1 MNTWELA
8 AIGTALTDPETMDD
22 AEDLLPQDFTRS
34 NRLVW
39 AEISALHRRGALDFR
54 GVVESLRAKQLLE
67 EIGAD
72 ITDICGLE
80 YLEFCKS
87 YSGIQMAEYV
97 RNVADASVKRQ
108 LKESASLIALDAN
121 TDRDADEILD
131 EAERRIMGLRRS
143 RKLGGVPLSEIID
156 AYLPVMEGMRD
167 GTIVPAIVPQLQA
180 VQDIVGYYE
189 KSDFI
194 IVAGRPGEG
203 KSSYLRFE
211 TQRLAEM
218 GKNVLMF
225 NLENDE
231 IEYARCSVA
240 LRTGIDS
247 FKLKQPR
254 LLSNAELDQ
263 VRTAAAELRSLPIE
277 VVTLGSPS
285 VSEVA
290 RVSRS
295 KFRTFKQD
303 IIMLDYIQ
311 LINNGLTNRV
321 QDVTLSSQ
329 TMRAIAMKNQLH
341 TPVICAAQLSRAIE
355 SRGPG
360 SDPQLRDLRESGSL
374 EQDATVVIFVRPVWH
389 STPTRAQVLQF
400 PENVDPR
407 GLMRPV
413 HRAVPARFHVL
424 KNRNGPTGVSPE
436 VKWCKHT
443 GNFQTL
449 TRQQQ

>member
-8 AIGTALTDPETMDD
+8 AIGTALTDPERMED

-39 AEISALHRRGALDFR
+39 AEISALHRRGSLDFR
-54 GVVESLRAKQLLE
+54 GVVESLRSKQLLDE
-67 EIGAD
+67 VGAD
-72 ITDICGLE
+72 ITDISGLE
-80 YLEFCKS
+80 YLEWCKS

-97 RNVADASVKRQ
+97 RNVVDSSVKRQ

-143 RKLGGVPLSEIID
+143 RKLGGVPISEIID
-156 AYLPVMEGMRD
+156 TFMPIMEGMRT
-167 GTIVPAIVPQLQA
+167 GEIQPAIVPKLQA
-180 VQDIVGYYE
+180 ITDIVGYYE
-189 KSDFI
+189 RSDYI

-211 TQRLAEM
+211 AQKLAEE
-218 GKNVLMF
+218 GKNVLIF

-231 IEYARCSVA
+231 LEYARYSVA

-247 FKLKQPR
+247 RKLKQSR
-254 LLSNAELDQ
+254 LLSRAELER
-263 VRTAAAELRSLPIE
+263 VRTAAAELKQLPIE

-290 RVSRS
+290 RIARS
-295 KFRTFKQD
+295 KYRSFKQD
-303 IIMLDYIQ
+303 IILLDYIQ
-311 LINNGLTNRV
+311 LINNGLNNRV

-329 TMRAIAMKNQLH
+329 TMRALAMKDQLY

-355 SRGPG
+355 NRGPG
-360 SDPQLRDLRESGSL
+360 SDPFLSDLRESGSL
-374 EQDATVVIFVRPVWH
+374 EQDATIVMFVRPVW
-389 STPTRAQVLQF
+389 SSAPTRAQVLEF
-400 PENVDPR
+400 PENVDDR
-407 GLMRPV
+407 GLMRSV
-413 HRAVPARFHVL
+413 HRAVPARFHVI
-424 KNRNGPTGVSPE
+424 KNRNGPTGVSPA
-436 VKWCKHT
+436 VKWSKHT

-449 TRQQQ
+449 VRA

>member
-8 AIGTALTDPETMDD
+8 AIGTALTDPETMED

-54 GVVESLRAKQLLE
+54 GVVESLRAKQLLDE
-67 EIGAD
+67 VGAD
-72 ITDICGLE
+72 ITDISGLE
-80 YLEFCKS
+80 YLEWCKS

-167 GTIVPAIVPQLQA
+167 GTIVPAIIPQLQA
-180 VQDIVGYYE
+180 VKDIVGYYE

-218 GKNVLMF
+218 DKKVLMF

-254 LLSNAELDQ
+254 LLSNAELDR
-263 VRTAAAELRSLPIE
+263 VRTAAAELRALPIE

-290 RVSRS
+290 RVARS
-295 KFRTFKQD
+295 KSRTFKQD

-311 LINNGLTNRV
+311 LINNGLNNRV

-329 TMRAIAMKNQLH
+329 TMRALAMKNQLH
-341 TPVICAAQLSRAIE
+341 LPEDQDKALLIH
-355 SRGPG
+355 
-360 SDPQLRDLRESGSL
+360 REAL
-374 EQDATVVIFVRPVWH
+374 H
-389 STPTRAQVLQF
+389 
-400 PENVDPR
+400 ENM
-407 GLMRPV
+407 G
-413 HRAVPARFHVL
+413 
-424 KNRNGPTGVSPE
+424 E
-436 VKWCKHT
+436 
-443 GNFQTL
+443 
-449 TRQQQ
+449 